1 LRVILKAFLLSPTF
15 ANCYKV
21 LYAISMGQK
30 DVGKPMIHWMTPDH
44 WTENKTPDKQKI
56 ARAQTLTQGCYDP
69 KTYEFDASF
78 KPYNPDDPMSVHT
91 SWELLEYLHKHPE
104 AELDARVVGWEHD
117 HWKTK
122 RIGRDAFLES
132 FQKKNWDDVS
142 FKENFGGQNSV
153 IASPLSPTFSVGNDF
168 TPLLGGPFYK
178 NLYYYQDYIR
188 MHSEAFYAKNHD
200 PVANAISQITRDFVI
215 GSGFEVQCDTSDDMG
230 RLAMAVWKAFEEVND
245 LQAQIDHACEEISI
259 YGEVM
264 WWKLPFQ
271 QDKIIYR
278 LQVGDVVPYGIIP
291 RVRLLDPSNL
301 VEIVTYPE
309 DISRVLFYCWLTP
322 TQWQMFTAGIGE
334 GAPKQA
340 SIQPALKFI
349 YRTIMADQILHF
361 KVNTVT
367 GEKRGRTDYFPI
379 LSYLKRL
386 RDTVDYQLI
395 ALQKCAA
402 WAIDTSIDGDQTDID
417 NYLQA
422 QAALGTIAPAGSEF
436 VHSKAITRTMIA
448 NQGASNI
455 NSDAFSLALSMCAIG
470 SGIPVSY
477 FGSHLSGGQTKAS
490 ALVATEPVA
499 KKMEKRREVMKR
511 MIRKLWDYVMES
523 AGLPKTHCDI
533 IFPEIITQDRS
544 QKLKDLVLCQNQ
556 RWLSPETVANIAAKE
571 LQVQHYDYNKEI
583 QKMEVELPKV
593 PMPLTG
599 PASLGKMGSPIPTE
613 PEAPQAAPTPESSS
627 ITSQDKRQERMND
640 QHL

>member
-1 LRVILKAFLLSPTF
+1 
-15 ANCYKV
+15 
-21 LYAISMGQK
+21 MGTEY
-30 DVGKPMIHWMTPDH
+30 VGGRNKPMIHWMTPDH
-44 WTENKTPDKQKI
+44 WTENPTPKEQKLV
-56 ARAQTLTQGCYDP
+56 RAKTLTEGCYNP

-78 KPYNPDDPMSVHT
+78 KPYDPHNPMTAHT
-91 SWELLEYLHKHPE
+91 SWELLDALRRHPSI
-104 AELDARVVGWEHD
+104 ELDARVVGWEHD

-122 RIGRDAFLES
+122 RVSREQFLES
-132 FQKKNWDDVS
+132 FEKKTWDDVS
-142 FKENFGGQNSV
+142 FKETYTGQNSV
-153 IASPLSPTFSVGNDF
+153 VASPISPTFSVGSDF

-200 PVANAISQITRDFVI
+200 PVANAVSQITRDFVI
-215 GSGFEVQCDTSDDMG
+215 GTGFEVQCDTHDNMG
-230 RLAMAVWKAFEEVND
+230 KLAMAVWKSFEEVND

-264 WWKLPFQ
+264 WWKLPMQ
-271 QDKIIYR
+271 QDKIIYQLR
-278 LQVGDVVPYGIIP
+278 PGDTIPYGLIP

-334 GAPKQA
+334 GAPKQK
-340 SIQPALKFI
+340 STQPALKFI

-386 RDTVDYQLI
+386 RDTVDYSLI
-395 ALQKCAA
+395 ALQKTAA
-402 WAIDTSIDGDQTDID
+402 WAMDTEIDGDQTDID
-417 NYLQA
+417 AYLAA

-436 VHSKAITRTMIA
+436 VHTTKIKRTMQA
-448 NQGASNI
+448 NQGSSQI
-455 NSDAFSLALSMCAIG
+455 NSDAFSLALSMCAMG
-470 SGIPVSY
+470 VGIPVSY

-523 AGLPKTHCDI
+523 AGLPKIHCDI

-571 LQVQHYDYNKEI
+571 MQVQNYAYSKELE
-583 QKMEVELPKV
+583 KMKTELPEV

-599 PASLGKMGSPIPTE
+599 PGSLGKTSNPIPTVPAQGGEEE
-613 PEAPQAAPTPESSS
+613 PETSGL
-627 ITSQDKRQERMND
+627 TSQDKRQERIND
-640 QHL
+640 TRI